1 MPAPVKQLACLFYGI
16 YPHGLRLSL
25 RAEWEKKNIGHEDKL
40 LSAVTR
46 PVALNYA
53 PTKTTTRS
61 TSRMSSDGMFICLLF
76 HAAVQ
81 AGDGSVMS
89 ACASS
94 MRPDDLRAIAYDFF
108 TSFLRLLY
116 AWTV

>member
-1 MPAPVKQLACLFYGI
+1 
-16 YPHGLRLSL
+16 
-25 RAEWEKKNIGHEDKL
+25 
-40 LSAVTR
+40 
-46 PVALNYA
+46 
-53 PTKTTTRS
+53 
-61 TSRMSSDGMFICLLF
+61 MSSDGMFICFLF

-81 AGDGSVMS
+81 AGAGSVMS